1 MNLDEERVMQ
11 TNTAVVLCLYK
22 SYHASYLRNYFLLM
36 DGCKGFNTFINISI
50 NIYMASLRNTRVL

>member
-1 MNLDEERVMQ
+1 MQ

-50 NIYMASLRNTRVL
+50 NIYMASFRNTRVL